1 MSEMNEG
8 RLRTLIRLL
17 PPVTALREDLEKSL
31 HLEAFAGTGDLA
43 MRSFEGLRASVAR
56 VAEDPYLDALAL
68 TVPEGVTDQQKVSMV
83 LLAVG
88 QLAAYVEGQT
98 GLVSQR
104 GRETGNIHIQKAPN
118 IAISNISGVTSDVV
132 GKMVAL
138 GNRVMEEEAGV
149 EEQEAV

>member
-56 VAEDPYLDALAL
+56 VADDPYLDALTL
-68 TVPEGVTDQQKVSMV
+68 SVPDGVTDQQKVSLV

-104 GRETGNIHIQKAPN
+104 GRETGNIHIQRAPN
-118 IAISNISGVTSDVV
+118 IAINNISGLSPDVV
-132 GKMVAL
+132 GKLVDL
-138 GNRVMEEEAGV
+138 GARAMEDEGAEEEQTG
-149 EEQEAV
+149 